1 MSNPFEVINNRLTN
15 IEELLL
21 SIKHPPK
28 SENPVPS
35 ENRKNVTA
43 EYFCSTLRYMAQ
55 NTFYQ
60 RAPRGDVP
68 GAFKIGARWFVDVE
82 EFEAKS
88 KKMMVF

>member
-28 SENPVPS
+28 SEDPVPS
-35 ENRKNVTA
+35 KNRKNVTSK
-43 EYFCSTLRYMAQ
+43 YFCNILGYMAL
-55 NTFYQ
+55 NTFFQ

-68 GAFKIGARWFVDVE
+68 GAFKIGSRWFIDVE

-88 KKMMVF
+88 KAMMVE